1 MMTILDEVIDRA
13 LSSSNTVMKMT
24 REMLTFARELK
35 TLKETVVAITHALQ
49 LQQIAI
55 NELFDSH
62 VDEKKL
68 DIVAA
73 NKKNEK
79 KEKPN

>member
-1 MMTILDEVIDRA
+1 MTILDAVIDRA
-13 LSSSNTVMKMT
+13 LSSSNTVT
-24 REMLTFARELK
+24 RIAQEMLTFARELK
-35 TLKETVVAITHALQ
+35 TLKESVAAITHAIH

-55 NELFDSH
+55 NELFH
-62 VDEKKL
+62 AQTDEKKF
-68 DIVAA
+68 DITSI